1 MIENLKQALPKA
13 PIPWLIAAIEE
24 CPKAGI
30 KTTNELASFLAQCA
44 HESSEFTKLEENL
57 NYSDRRLAQIS
68 KRFSANPEEENAA
81 LRRPNALAT
90 SLQRNPEA
98 LANYWYDDA
107 NRGPKSKLG
116 NIHSGDG
123 WRYRGCGPIQITGL
137 DNYTR
142 LQKETGIQVIAHPE
156 IILTPTPGIISAC
169 WYWKTHNLDAIDDDK
184 DMRLE
189 TRRINGGEI
198 GLQDR
203 QKLFNHILMYLE
215 AA

>member
-1 MIENLKQALPKA
+1 MIEKLKQALPKA

-30 KTTNELASFLAQCA
+30 DTMNELASFLAQCA
-44 HESSEFTKLEENL
+44 HESREFTHLEENL
-57 NYSDRRLAQIS
+57 NYSAKRLMVIWP
-68 KRFSANPEEENAA
+68 KRFTTLELAMKYEHNP
-81 LRRPNALAT
+81 
-90 SLQRNPEA
+90 QH
-98 LANYWYDDA
+98 LANYVYDDA

-116 NIHSGDG
+116 NIHPGDG
-123 WRYRGCGPIQITGL
+123 WRWRARGPIQITGL
-137 DNYTR
+137 DNYKW
-142 LQKETGIQVIAHPE
+142 LQRDTGIEVLENPDIL
-156 IILTPTPGIISAC
+156 LTPVPGIISAC

-189 TRRINGGEI
+189 TRKINGGEI
-198 GLQDR
+198 GIQDR

>member
-1 MIENLKQALPKA
+1 MIEKLKQALPKA

-30 KTTNELASFLAQCA
+30 DTPNELASFLAQCA
-44 HESSEFTKLEENL
+44 HESNEFTQLEENL
-57 NYSDRRLAQIS
+57 NYSDRRLAQVS
-68 KRFSANPEEENAA
+68 KQFAVNPEEENAA
-81 LRRPNALAT
+81 LRRPNALAIR
-90 SLQRNPEA
+90 LHKNPED

-116 NIHSGDG
+116 NIHPGDG
-123 WRYRGCGPIQITGL
+123 WRYHGRGPIQITGF
-137 DNYTR
+137 DNYKL
-142 LQKETGIQVIAHPE
+142 LQKETGLQVVAHPE
-156 IILTPTPGIISAC
+156 ILLTPTIGIISAC
-169 WYWKTHNLDAIDDDK
+169 WYWKTRNLDAVDDDK

-189 TRRINGGEI
+189 TRKINGGEI

>member
-1 MIENLKQALPKA
+1 MIEKLHLALPKTPVA
-13 PIPWLIAAIEE
+13 WLTAAIEE

-30 KTTNELASFLAQCA
+30 ETPNELASFLAQCA
-44 HESSEFTKLEENL
+44 HESREFTRLEENL
-57 NYSDRRLAQIS
+57 NYSAGRLAQVS
-68 KRFSANPEEENAA
+68 ARFSANPEEKNTA
-81 LRRPNALAT
+81 LRMPNALAIN
-90 SLQRNPEA
+90 LQRNPEA

-116 NIHSGDG
+116 NIHPGDG
-123 WRYRGCGPIQITGL
+123 WRWRARGPIQITGL
-137 DNYTR
+137 DNYKW
-142 LQKETGIQVIAHPE
+142 LQRDTGLEVLENPDIL
-156 IILTPTPGIISAC
+156 LTPKPGIISAC
-169 WYWKTHNLDAIDDDK
+169 WYWKTHNLDAVDDDK

-215 AA
+215 AV